1 MTFCLCDKYQNLF
14 CICSIAKEHAVVS
27 NKNGTVTLK
36 PGAEAKGIL
45 VNGAKITKDTQLS
58 HNDRYEGLHK
68 YLLNIL
74 SFK

>member
-1 MTFCLCDKYQNLF
+1 M
-14 CICSIAKEHAVVS
+14 S

-58 HNDRYEGLHK
+58 HNDRYEG
-68 YLLNIL
+68 
-74 SFK
+74 

>member
-1 MTFCLCDKYQNLF
+1 M
-14 CICSIAKEHAVVS
+14 S

-58 HNDRYEGLHK
+58 HNDRYEGLRK

>member
-1 MTFCLCDKYQNLF
+1 MELAALEHLKNKVSRGYLCNF
-14 CICSIAKEHAVVS
+14 FICSIAKEHAVVS

-58 HNDRYEGLHK
+58 HNDRYQGLH
-68 YLLNIL
+68 
-74 SFK
+74 